1 MKSGCGMSRC
11 VVIARRVH
19 GAIRLSNITVCFE
32 GELKDTLE
40 LQDIHVANVA
50 IIHLAH
56 IVRLG
61 RTSSCTPSYRTAS
74 TPTALLTRVL
84 LLRVLHRLKKRL
96 GGILR

>member
-1 MKSGCGMSRC
+1 MTSGCGMSRC

-61 RTSSCTPSYRTAS
+61 RTSSCTPSYRHGS
-74 TPTALLTRVL
+74 TPTALPARVL
-84 LLRVLHRLKKRL
+84 LLLERHRPTKYFSEHL
-96 GGILR
+96 